1 MKCRTI
7 QETKT
12 AMLKSGENWRIPF
25 MEFVDDFRR
34 TRDYVFIEQSFDL
47 HNNDKF
53 DSLLASTVE
62 YICDEIKIE
71 TPGWIWSVP
80 PCKEPWFVSGYENLK
95 AISIAESPVFFRRR
109 KIFVLE
115 NFLYRA

>member
-1 MKCRTI
+1 MKERTV
-7 QETKT
+7 QEVKT
-12 AMLKSGENWRIPF
+12 AILEYGQDWRIPF

-34 TRDYVFIEQSFDL
+34 TRNHSLIEKPLSLD
-47 HNNDKF
+47 HEDF

-62 YICDEIKIE
+62 YLCDELGVE
-71 TPGWIWSVP
+71 TPDWVWEVP
-80 PCKEPWFVSGYENLK
+80 SCKAPWFVSGYENLK

-115 NFLYRA
+115 NFLSRA

>member
-1 MKCRTI
+1 MKCKTI
-7 QETKT
+7 QETRK
-12 AMLKSGENWRIPF
+12 AMIDNGDNWRIPF

-34 TRDYVFIEQSFDL
+34 TRDYSLIEKPFEL
-47 HNNDKF
+47 GNEKF

-62 YICDEIKIE
+62 YLCDEMGLE
-71 TPGWIWSVP
+71 SPDWIWDIP

-95 AISIAESPVFFRRR
+95 AISIVESPAFFRRR
-109 KIFVLE
+109 KIFVLG